1 MIQVLTESA
10 LPFSLDEFRDH
21 VRVSD
26 RDHDPALR
34 RALYAAAVD
43 VETKAGIRLRSSSL
57 YDYFRGIP
65 EPFRFSAGPVNS
77 ITVVR
82 NMTDAAD
89 VAATA
94 YELDLVGGWPTLRS
108 LSNSAWSSSKTYR
121 VTYAAGYAS
130 IPSPLQVA
138 VFELAAMHFENR
150 EAATPV
156 QMHALPFSIN
166 SILQGYGPRGV

>member
-1 MIQVLTESA
+1 MIQTVTESV
-10 LPFSLDEFRDH
+10 LPLSLDEFRDH

-34 RALYAAAVD
+34 RALYAAAMD
-43 VETKAGIRLRSSSL
+43 VENKAGIRLRSSSL

-77 ITVVR
+77 ITTVR

-89 VAATA
+89 VDAAS

-108 LSNSAWSSSKTYR
+108 LSASAWGSTKTYR

-130 IPSPLQVA
+130 IPAPLQVA

-156 QMHALPFSIN
+156 QMHALPLSIN

>member
-1 MIQVLTESA
+1 MIQVVTESV

-43 VETKAGIRLRSSSL
+43 IENKAGIRLRSSTL
-57 YDYFRGIP
+57 YDYFRGMP

-77 ITVVR
+77 VSAVR

-89 VAATA
+89 VVATA

-108 LSNSAWSSSKTYR
+108 LSGSAWNSTKTYR
-121 VTYAAGYAS
+121 VTNAAGYAS

-156 QMHALPFSIN
+156 QMYALPLSIN
-166 SILQGYGPRGV
+166 SILQGYGPRGM

>member
-1 MIQVLTESA
+1 MIQVVTESV

-21 VRVSD
+21 VRVKD

-43 VETKAGIRLRSSSL
+43 IENKAGIRLRSSTL
-57 YDYFRGIP
+57 YDYFRGMP

-77 ITVVR
+77 VSAVR

-89 VAATA
+89 VVATA

-108 LSNSAWSSSKTYR
+108 LSGSAWNSTKTYR

-130 IPSPLQVA
+130 IPAPLQVA

-156 QMHALPFSIN
+156 QMYALPLSIN
-166 SILQGYGPRGV
+166 SILQGYGPRGM

>member
-1 MIQVLTESA
+1 MIQVVTESV

-43 VETKAGIRLRSSSL
+43 IENKAGIRLRSSTL
-57 YDYFRGIP
+57 YDYFRGMP

-77 ITVVR
+77 VSAVR

-89 VAATA
+89 VVATA

-108 LSNSAWSSSKTYR
+108 LSGSAWDSTKTYR

-130 IPSPLQVA
+130 IP
-138 VFELAAMHFENR
+138 
-150 EAATPV
+150 
-156 QMHALPFSIN
+156 
-166 SILQGYGPRGV
+166 

>member
-1 MIQVLTESA
+1 MIQTITESV
-10 LPFSLDEFRDH
+10 LPLSLDEFRDH

-43 VETKAGIRLRSSSL
+43 VENKAGIRLRSSSL

-77 ITVVR
+77 ITAVR

-89 VAATA
+89 VDAAS

-108 LSNSAWSSSKTYR
+108 LSASAWGSTKTYR

-130 IPSPLQVA
+130 IPAPLQVA

-156 QMHALPFSIN
+156 QMHALPLSIN

>member
-1 MIQVLTESA
+1 MIQVVTESV

-43 VETKAGIRLRSSSL
+43 IENKAGIRLRSSTL
-57 YDYFRGIP
+57 YDYFRGMP

-77 ITVVR
+77 VSAVR

-89 VAATA
+89 VVATA

-108 LSNSAWSSSKTYR
+108 LSGSAWNSTKTYR

-130 IPSPLQVA
+130 IPAPLQVA

-156 QMHALPFSIN
+156 QMYALPLSIN
-166 SILQGYGPRGV
+166 SILQGYGPRGM

>member
-1 MIQVLTESA
+1 MIQVVTESV

-43 VETKAGIRLRSSSL
+43 IENKAGIRLRSSTL
-57 YDYFRGIP
+57 YDYFRGMP

-77 ITVVR
+77 VSAVR

-89 VAATA
+89 VVATA

-108 LSNSAWSSSKTYR
+108 LSGSAWNSTKTYR

-130 IPSPLQVA
+130 IPAPLQVV

-156 QMHALPFSIN
+156 QMYALPLSIN
-166 SILQGYGPRGV
+166 SILQGYGPRGM